1 MHTDENVKI
10 VFIYFGFE
18 FALCRVRLRSKGSN
32 KNWGFYSHIWYR
44 HNSAIHIVFLTIKL
58 GLKELIIIFLI
69 IIIIII
75 IIIIKCNWVVT
86 RWQWLFYMY
95 TKYEIGY

>member
-44 HNSAIHIVFLTIKL
+44 HNSAIHIVFLNNKTGIKR
-58 GLKELIIIFLI
+58 INNNIF
-69 IIIIII
+69 
-75 IIIIKCNWVVT
+75 NNNNNN
-86 RWQWLFYMY
+86 YY
-95 TKYEIGY
+95 YYY